1 MKFLLENKV
10 NINVRRKTVNYTPFI
25 VACLFDFVEIIK
37 ILLDFKADTELEDIN
52 GFTGLMIVCQ

>member
-10 NINVRRKTVNYTPFI
+10 NINVRRKIVNYTPFI

-37 ILLDFKADTELEDIN
+37 ILLDFEADTELEDIN

>member
-1 MKFLLENKV
+1 MENKV
-10 NINVRRKTVNYTPFI
+10 NINVRRKIVNYTTFI

>member
-10 NINVRRKTVNYTPFI
+10 NINVRRKIVNYTPFI

-52 GFTGLMIVCQ
+52 SFTGLMIVCQ

>member
-10 NINVRRKTVNYTPFI
+10 NINVRRKIVNYTPFI

-52 GFTGLMIVCQ
+52 GFTGLMIVC